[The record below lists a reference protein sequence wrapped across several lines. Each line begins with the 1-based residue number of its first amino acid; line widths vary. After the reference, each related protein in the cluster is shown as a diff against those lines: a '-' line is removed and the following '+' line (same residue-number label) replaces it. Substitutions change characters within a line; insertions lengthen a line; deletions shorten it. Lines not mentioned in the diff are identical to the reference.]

1 MAQHGCSCQ
10 LESHAKALLTP
21 HRRQRGV
28 RRHGHAARVGQG
40 RSLAVRRRR
49 AAQVHGQGVVG
60 RNVRAAASLTLLVL
74 SSLSSSLV
82 PLRASLTLA
91 AKYGIVINHF
101 ANINAGT
108 GIGGFPT
115 DTPTMGRVGA
125 ENSGRLL
132 VYVCTT
138 GKRAGLAFLR
148 GAAESPSSMCPRAA
162 QAMPPTKVPHP
173 IAKLFA
179 SAAAVSVTHYCEVC
193 SYRAFGSGELGTSQK
208 SGRRH
213 GRGHGHGL
221 GRKAQMDAVRTFAA
235 AGASGAARAA
245 GAGQETLL
253 ANVEDTSKKGDTS
266 YMRATAHR

>member
-1 MAQHGCSCQ
+1 MGAGASNKPVTPSSA
-10 LESHAKALLTP
+10 SHSE
-21 HRRQRGV
+21 V
-28 RRHGHAARVGQG
+28 I
-40 RSLAVRRRR
+40 
-49 AAQVHGQGVVG
+49 QVHGQGVVG

-148 GAAESPSSMCPRAA
+148 GAAETLLHVPPGCAGYATNKSSASHS
-162 QAMPPTKVPHP
+162 KV
-173 IAKLFA
+173 I
-179 SAAAVSVTHYCEVC
+179 
-193 SYRAFGSGELGTSQK
+193 RFGSGGASCRHPTLSPRRSTVHQLHQQRQLRLGCIVWPIFDEEE
-208 SGRRH
+208 
-213 GRGHGHGL
+213 
-221 GRKAQMDAVRTFAA
+221 GRKGRHCPTCPHARRLPLRPQPGQPPLDWRSRHSPGTGDRAVWPGRPHT
-235 AGASGAARAA
+235 
-245 GAGQETLL
+245 E
-253 ANVEDTSKKGDTS
+253 VK
-266 YMRATAHR
+266 